1 MKTSFPVSII
11 IEIIIVSIHCLSLN
25 MIILLA
31 STLARSLRDVRI
43 YNKRLFTISLP
54 ECIRYIP
61 SV

>member
-31 STLARSLRDVRI
+31 STLARSLRDVWSIQQTIVHNKFTRMYKI
-43 YNKRLFTISLP
+43 YT
-54 ECIRYIP
+54 
-61 SV
+61 